1 MAFNIGLSGIRA
13 ASIDLEV
20 TGNNVANASTVG
32 FKESRAEFADVYTT
46 SILGTG
52 TKPVGS
58 GVLVDNVR
66 QEFSQGNISGTENAL
81 DMAIDGTGF
90 FILSNNG
97 TESYTRAG
105 IFGLDK
111 DGYVVANNSARLQGY
126 EANGNGVVN
135 GVLGD
140 IQIRIGNQP
149 PALTS
154 RVSSILN
161 LDASELVLQELGSR
175 MESSG
180 LAIATPDSG
189 IAENTASVHAT
200 LAQPTTA
207 GTASTF
213 TFDGA
218 TDADLVANTA
228 GFFNTTGYPTAAE
241 VATITIDPQDGTGA
255 QTITIGGTAPPV
267 GAVAPSTSQTVFI
280 NNLVADIQSQ
290 LDTTFGPNEF
300 EVVTSPDPIP
310 NPLVGPLPIAIQRSG
325 YDSTIG
331 TGFAITASSAD
342 WDTLMGSPLAAGV
355 AYSAGVAGSNLFV
368 GSNPIV
374 ADFRSI
380 PGTSTTTRTVATPPL
395 AMTTTVLGGPGLLT
409 STVTPGASI
418 VGDFSGAQSIVFDVE
433 VTDSNGT
440 TTPTTITLNN
450 ASFTG
455 LPVALIT
462 AVTIDEVRQV
472 INAQVGPE
480 FTVSGAVP
488 LTLTT
493 AAGQGNGATVTLVP
507 VSNNTY
513 DLSTIGFAPGTGR
526 SNTGA
531 PDVLANNEFRLQVT
545 GPTAADNSNAYD
557 IIVTPNTYASL
568 DDLAAEMQD
577 RINDWTGANG
587 LQGRVTVASVGGQLV
602 FTNTDV
608 GSGYGIAITPSN
620 NLTGAYGAANAQA
633 AIDDLGFNIPA
644 DMFVAAGT
652 DTIDKS
658 NSFRINLT
666 VPAPDLEGRS
676 GTTTI
681 TLDEEFRSVQ
691 QLAASINRQISS
703 LDADAY
709 IGIRAE
715 AMEIQPK
722 VVPPEYKLQFVATQD
737 GEASIISIS
746 EIIAS
751 GDDITAAQMY
761 GLLQVNEDDNSL
773 LTLGIEGVNNEYP
786 AQKVTLTDPDGNELD
801 IETEANMEANEIAAI
816 FNRQAGIT
824 ASASSTV
831 TIPLSGYNNP
841 GNNMTLLLNGQE
853 LTSTSLE
860 EIADEINLL
869 QTTTLP
875 GFNAEVNSSG
885 DLVINNS
892 IGRDI
897 KIEISS
903 STVTDSLVIR
913 GSVNAGPVV
922 LGGTSTADV
931 AAAVGGTIEFILNE
945 GYSLSAPV
953 PAISGVFGALTAD
966 EFEDYVLNSF
976 NPDDQNTYNHATSTT
991 IYDSLG
997 NNHIMTQY
1005 FVKEPVDPTRPN
1017 EENLWAMYVQ
1027 IDGED
1032 IGDPDATLSFP
1043 ENLSATPLRYELFFN
1058 PDGTLDEAATGDLFV
1073 TNWDPVN
1080 SEGAPTGALKSLNVL
1095 EGGLPLTEPASN
1107 SNFQISLDGST
1118 QFGSPFSVA
1127 EVSQNGYTTGR
1138 LTGLEIDADGF
1149 MFARFTNGQ
1158 AQVLGQVAL
1167 ASFKNPEGL
1176 IPLGDTA
1183 WGETFESGGPT
1194 VGSPRTGT
1202 FGNLRSSALEDSNVD
1217 LSEELVGLIIA
1228 QRNFQASAKTIET
1241 SDTVTQ
1247 TIIQL

>member
-1 MAFNIGLSGIRA
+1 MPFNIGLSGIRA

-32 FKESRAEFADVYTT
+32 FKESRAEFADVYTST
-46 SILGTG
+46 ILGTG
-52 TKPVGS
+52 SQPVGS

-81 DMAIDGTGF
+81 DMAIDGNGF
-90 FILSNNG
+90 FILSDNG

-111 DGYVVANNSARLQGY
+111 DGYVVANNESRLQGY
-126 EANGNGVVN
+126 EANGDGVVN

-140 IQIRIGNQP
+140 IQIRIGNQA

-154 RVSSILN
+154 RVAAIFN
-161 LDASELVLQELGSR
+161 LDASEKVLQELGSR

-180 LAIATPDSG
+180 LAIATPDAG
-189 IAENTASVHAT
+189 IADSTSSIHETIG
-200 LAQPTTA
+200 QPTAA
-207 GTASTF
+207 GIASSF

-241 VATITIDPQDGTGA
+241 VATITIDPQDGTPA
-255 QTITIGGTAPPV
+255 QTITVGGTAPAV
-267 GAVAPSTSQTVFI
+267 GAVTPSTSQTVFL
-280 NNLVADIQSQ
+280 NNLIADVQSQ
-290 LDTTFGPNEF
+290 LDTAFGANEF
-300 EVVTSPDPIP
+300 TVTTATDPIP
-310 NPLVGPLPIAIQRSG
+310 NPLVGPLPIVIERSG

-331 TGFAITASSAD
+331 TGFAVTASSPD

-355 AYSAGVAGSNLFV
+355 SYSAGVAGSTLFV
-368 GSNPIV
+368 GSSPIV

-395 AMTTTVLGGPGLLT
+395 AITDTVLGGPGLLT

-418 VGDFSGAQSIVFDVE
+418 VGDYSGAESIVFDVE

-440 TTPTTITLNN
+440 TTPTTITLDN
-450 ASFTG
+450 AAFTA
-455 LPVALIT
+455 LPVGNIA

-480 FTVSGAVP
+480 FTVSGAIP
-488 LTLTT
+488 LTITS

-507 VSNNTY
+507 ISNNTY
-513 DLSTIGFAPGTGR
+513 DLSNIGFAPGVGR

-545 GPTAADNSNAYD
+545 GPTVGDTSNAYD
-557 IIVTPNTYASL
+557 VILTPNTYATL
-568 DDLAAEMQD
+568 DDLAAEMQA

-587 LQGRVTVASVGGQLV
+587 LQGRVNVDAVGGQLV

-608 GSGYGIAITPSN
+608 GSGYGISITPSN
-620 NLTGAYGAANAQA
+620 NLTGAFGAVNAQA

-644 DMFVAAGT
+644 DMFVATGT
-652 DTIDKS
+652 DTVDKS

-703 LDADAY
+703 LDSDAY
-709 IGIRAE
+709 IGVRA
-715 AMEIQPK
+715 AAIEIEPR
-722 VVPPEYKLQFVATQD
+722 VVPPEYKLQFIATEE
-737 GEASIISIS
+737 GEASIISIT
-746 EIIAS
+746 EVIAS
-751 GDDITAAQMY
+751 GEDITAAEMY

-786 AQKVTLTDPDGNELD
+786 AQSVLLTDPDGLEVK

-816 FNRQAGIT
+816 FNRQPGVT
-824 ASASSTV
+824 ASASTMV
-831 TIPLSGYNNP
+831 TLPLSGYNNP
-841 GNNMTLLLNGQE
+841 GNNMSLLLNGQE

-860 EIADEINLL
+860 EIAEEINLL

-875 GFNAEVNSSG
+875 GFKAEISDTG
-885 DLVINNS
+885 DLVITNS

-897 KIEISS
+897 KIEINSP
-903 STVTDSLVIR
+903 TVTDSLVVT
-913 GSVNAGPVV
+913 GSSNAGPVV
-922 LGGTSTADV
+922 LGGTSASDV
-931 AAAVGGTIEFILNE
+931 AASVGGSIEFVLNE
-945 GYSLSAPV
+945 GYSLSEPV
-953 PAISGVFGALTAD
+953 PAISGIFGALTAD

-976 NPDDQNTYNHATSTT
+976 DPDDQNTYNHATSTT

-997 NNHIMTQY
+997 NNHIMTQF

-1027 IDGED
+1027 IDGEE
-1032 IGDPDATLSFP
+1032 IGDPDSTLPFP
-1043 ENLSATPLRYELFFN
+1043 ENLDPTRLRYELFFN
-1058 PDGTLDEAATGDLFV
+1058 PDGTLDEEATGDLFV
-1073 TNWDPVN
+1073 TNWDPIN
-1080 SEGAPTGALKSLNVL
+1080 SDGAPTGSLKSKNVL
-1095 EGGLPLTEPASN
+1095 EGGLPLEEPATN

-1127 EVSQNGYTTGR
+1127 EVTQNGYTTGR

-1149 MFARFTNGQ
+1149 IFARFTNGQ

-1176 IPLGDTA
+1176 VPLGDTA
-1183 WGETFESGGPT
+1183 WGESFESGGPT

-1241 SDTVTQ
+1241 ADTVTQ